1 MKPAFFTKMK
11 PEEGSIEESK
21 TQRGGKMI
29 KVRSIGL
36 IALVVLLAAAL
47 DGCGCFYQAVKG
59 ETAPSPPGAMTTMK
73 TPPEGKKEMGV
84 EPQGAAKPA
93 VAAPV
98 VALNDIHFDFDR
110 YTIRPGDAEILKQDL
125 SWFKWKPGARVTI
138 EGNCDERGTIE
149 YNLALGQKR
158 ADSAKHYLVNLGVD
172 GKLLET
178 ISYGKERPLDPG
190 HNEKAWAKNRRDHF
204 ATGK

>member
-1 MKPAFFTKMK
+1 
-11 PEEGSIEESK
+11 
-21 TQRGGKMI
+21 MI

-47 DGCGCFYQAVKG
+47 GGCGCFYQAVKG
-59 ETAPSPPGAMTTMK
+59 EKAPPPPGAMTTMK
-73 TPPEGKKEMGV
+73 APPEAKKETGV
-84 EPQGAAKPA
+84 ESQRAAKQA

-190 HNEKAWAKNRRDHF
+190 HNEQAWAKNRRDHF